1 MAAPVST
8 LVYPADSDVGIPVG
22 AAVKVYFD
30 SVVDLQTAKDSI
42 VIYGADFDRTS
53 GPDSALWVDGKEPS
67 NPFFLSSPGFNGT
80 VEVDVTHSYIN
91 LSDNS
96 DATPGDLANP
106 AAATA
111 AGVGSLITVTPKS
124 NLAAETEY
132 KLYVNG
138 DPNALGING
147 VSSRTV
153 WDIVPGGGNASATG
167 DLEVYGTFEGSV
179 SDVVNVKI
187 TTSGD
192 IGTAKYKW
200 WYASELESEARLG
213 KVTAR
218 RYRRLEDGLQLRF
231 TGSGFVADDTFSFA
245 VEPAERMATSFL
257 VTFTTNDGTFTA
269 APVSPST
276 PATSEPPASVLPDVT
291 TATGFT
297 LSESS
302 PANKAYNV
310 NVQGRTIT
318 LTFSQDVDPA
328 TITADSIK
336 LYSYPASGEYSET
349 SAPQELV
356 KQLTVSGNIVT
367 IKY

>member
-22 AAVKVYFD
+22 ATVKVYFD
-30 SVVDLQTAKDSI
+30 SVVDLQTAIDSI
-42 VIYGADFDRTS
+42 VLYGADFDRTS
-53 GPDSALWVDGKEPS
+53 GPDSALWVNEKEPN
-67 NPFFLSSPGFNGT
+67 NPFFLNSPGFNGT
-80 VEVDVTHSYIN
+80 VPVDVTHSYIN
-91 LSDNS
+91 TSDNS
-96 DATPGDLANP
+96 AATPGDLENP
-106 AAATA
+106 AAATL
-111 AGVGSLITVTPKS
+111 AGVGSLITLTPKS

-138 DPNALGING
+138 DPNALGITG

-153 WDIVPGGGNASATG
+153 WDVIPDVGNASSTG

-213 KVTAR
+213 KVTSR
-218 RYRRLEDGLQLRF
+218 RYRRLEDGLQIRF
-231 TGSGFVADDTFSFA
+231 TGSGFVADDVFTFA
-245 VEPAERMATSFL
+245 VEPAERLATSFL

-276 PATSEPPASVLPDVT
+276 PATSEPPASILPG
-291 TATGFT
+291 ATSSSTFS
-297 LSESS
+297 LSESNPTS
-302 PANKAYNV
+302 ASYNV

-318 LTFSQDVDPA
+318 LTFSEDVDPA
-328 TITADSIK
+328 TITDSSIK

-356 KQLTVSGNIVT
+356 KQLTVSGNLVT